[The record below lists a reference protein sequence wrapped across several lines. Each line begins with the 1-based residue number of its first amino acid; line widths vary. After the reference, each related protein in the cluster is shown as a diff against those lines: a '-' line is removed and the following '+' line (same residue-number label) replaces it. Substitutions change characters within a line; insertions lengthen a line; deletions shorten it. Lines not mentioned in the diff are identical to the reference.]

1 MVRGRFNLLINMS
14 IDQSPG
20 KKYGVKQESNS
31 KGYIKI
37 YDSRSN
43 QNKKTQS
50 DHLKVVSASF
60 QTHSPGYDGKKN
72 KIYAVQQVVTFFKTG
87 NNNEQQ
93 SYHN

>member
-1 MVRGRFNLLINMS
+1 MS

-20 KKYGVKQESNS
+20 EKDRVKQESKS

-37 YDSRSN
+37 YDSWSN

-60 QTHSPGYDGKKN
+60 QPHSPGDDGKKN
-72 KIYAVQQVVTFFKTG
+72 KIYAVQQVVTFLKTD
-87 NNNEQQ
+87 NNEEQ